1 MSFIK
6 KTITSDEKQIIEKI
20 KGMSINKNVS
30 FKHSIYGIV
39 KSGNYKGKE
48 VEIKEYYPPKYEVMV
63 DKRGYISVGKTMKPG
78 DKIMDC
84 EVISEVEQNGDMYK
98 YLVSCKKTVL
108 FSKKNIK
115 IIGDKVTVLKGEMK
129 GEIGKLVNEHKGK
142 LLVNFDA
149 EGARIMRFMEIDD
162 IFYTDILLKSG
173 KYFQVTRIEL
183 DKEKKYKI
191 YGEELGGTSK
201 VISMSDIKKMMPG
214 MDIIGDKRVE
224 DKIGEEVEYVS
235 EDISEDTNEDTNEDA
250 SDMDE
255 VEIYDTIEEARPS
268 YKDIERT
275 EVITQQLNFIQRG
288 YYDMIKMILD
298 INGESIENI
307 NAYNIIDNIDVVVDK
322 LNKMIKD
329 KGINFDISGSKIDMK
344 ILISLLVAYEI
355 QRGELIFEGYQ
366 NYIKN
371 LFNRNFFYTILDE
384 LMVSFLLRKDNT
396 IFKCDNKVLRDFYKS
411 KRYYNI
417 IENIILCFNDVLRV
431 ILDIPMDLK
440 TMKSSI
446 VNIEKVER
454 IEKDKKKLIT
464 FEDII
469 RDQIVIDAKR
479 ILWSPESEKIV
490 NDFKDLLIKSSK
502 TVEGEMKMEVDVS
515 RLAILEDKRGLYKY
529 VYDNLDMAPMVLYK
543 VGGKLM
549 NVLSD
554 RFPGFDM
561 EYKECMGKVM
571 CTDRIIRKYLEIFF
585 DKKGKVK
592 VVTDEEYLD
601 MKRYYELSRIFDRLI
616 NRVNEKV
623 KKPKEESREKK
634 IREKELEKQR
644 ILESRKRVI
653 KKIEGVD
660 ELLENFEEVTISSDR
675 GMKKIKI

>member
-1 MSFIK
+1 
-6 KTITSDEKQIIEKI
+6 
-20 KGMSINKNVS
+20 
-30 FKHSIYGIV
+30 
-39 KSGNYKGKE
+39 
-48 VEIKEYYPPKYEVMV
+48 
-63 DKRGYISVGKTMKPG
+63 
-78 DKIMDC
+78 
-84 EVISEVEQNGDMYK
+84 
-98 YLVSCKKTVL
+98 
-108 FSKKNIK
+108 
-115 IIGDKVTVLKGEMK
+115 
-129 GEIGKLVNEHKGK
+129 
-142 LLVNFDA
+142 
-149 EGARIMRFMEIDD
+149 
-162 IFYTDILLKSG
+162 
-173 KYFQVTRIEL
+173 
-183 DKEKKYKI
+183 
-191 YGEELGGTSK
+191 
-201 VISMSDIKKMMPG
+201 
-214 MDIIGDKRVE
+214 
-224 DKIGEEVEYVS
+224 
-235 EDISEDTNEDTNEDA
+235 
-250 SDMDE
+250 
-255 VEIYDTIEEARPS
+255 
-268 YKDIERT
+268 
-275 EVITQQLNFIQRG
+275 
-288 YYDMIKMILD
+288 
-298 INGESIENI
+298 
-307 NAYNIIDNIDVVVDK
+307 
-322 LNKMIKD
+322 
-329 KGINFDISGSKIDMK
+329 
-344 ILISLLVAYEI
+344 
-355 QRGELIFEGYQ
+355 
-366 NYIKN
+366 
-371 LFNRNFFYTILDE
+371 
-384 LMVSFLLRKDNT
+384 MVSFLLRKDNT
-396 IFKCDNKVLRDFYKS
+396 IFKCDNKVLRDLYKS

-469 RDQIVIDAKR
+469 KDQIVIDAKR